1 MKFIYYSLYC
11 FYTKIPIIGNN
22 INIYVT
28 GAMSLLILSPFFAI
42 YNIYNY
48 ERYGRLQYDLFTLL
62 IPYCIIYKLL
72 YNYYEQR
79 GDKIVVRIDKQY
91 NRKKNIIITL
101 SRVECI
107 TLKQQVYGKPYIDCL
122 NLPIQRYAPAP
133 IQG

>member
-1 MKFIYYSLYC
+1 MKFIYYSLYH

-28 GAMSLLILSPFFAI
+28 GAISLLILSPFFAI

-101 SRVECI
+101 SWIVI
-107 TLKQQVYGKPYIDCL
+107 GILIYLWVFDGAYTIYNYSFHKLF
-122 NLPIQRYAPAP
+122 
-133 IQG
+133 